1 VSKIERILVATDFTE
16 AADYA
21 VDYAVELAKGLGA
34 SLTIVHAYEIPTI
47 SFPDGGLVVTQELAS
62 RIIEVATEAL
72 RVTVARVAD
81 HGVRVVSVLREG
93 HPRDAVPALA
103 DEIDA
108 QLIVLGTHGRR
119 GIARVLLGSTAE
131 NVIRTSLRP
140 ALVVRGPMP
149 SARNTRDRITA

>member
-1 VSKIERILVATDFTE
+1 VSTIQRILVATDFTE
-16 AADYA
+16 TADYA
-21 VDYAVELAKGLGA
+21 VDYAVDLAQSLGA
-34 SLTIVHAYEIPTI
+34 SVTIMHAYEIPTI
-47 SFPDGGLVVTQELAS
+47 SFPDGGLVVTQELAA
-62 RIIEVATEAL
+62 RIVEVASEAL

-81 HGVRVVSVLREG
+81 RGVRVTAVLREG
-93 HPRDAVPALA
+93 HPRDEVTALA
-103 DEIDA
+103 EQIDA

-149 SARNTRDRITA
+149 EPAHHA